1 MTRAAQFL
9 GAMALGL
16 AGAGGLTAQGGGALQ
31 PGRIRLAFGGL
42 AQRAAEVSEVTLDG
56 PMLQLG
62 IRMLSAEEPDARAR
76 QVLEQLQ
83 GVYVKSFRFRRAGGY
98 SARDLEA
105 VRRQLQAPGWAHII
119 GVHSH
124 RDGRDVDVYVKSAA
138 GRTVGMAIIAAYP
151 RELRVVNLV
160 GPIDPAALS
169 RLGGHFGIPRVG
181 THSRA
186 GSGGG
191 NKGGSQ
197 R

>member
-1 MTRAAQFL
+1 VTRTARCL
-9 GAMALGL
+9 GATMLAI
-16 AGAGGLTAQGGGALQ
+16 AGALAAQGGGALQ

-42 AQRAAEVSEVTLDG
+42 AKRAAEVSEVALDG

-76 QVLEQLQ
+76 QVLERLK
-83 GVYVKSFRFRRAGGY
+83 GVYVKSFRFRRAGEY

-119 GVHSH
+119 GVHS
-124 RDGRDVDVYVKSAA
+124 RWDGRDVDVYVKSAA
-138 GRTVGMAIIAAYP
+138 NRTAGLAIIAAYP

-160 GPIDPAALS
+160 GPVDPAALS
-169 RLGGHFGIPRVG
+169 RLGGHFGIPRVD
-181 THSRA
+181 THRRP
-186 GSGGG
+186 GSGGSRT
-191 NKGGSQ
+191 KGGSQ